1 MDPDDHLTCT
11 CNACLSCGQG
21 QASLIPDGS
30 PRPLKR
36 NHKEMASISE
46 GIARVELE
54 NEAAALREAL
64 ARHQQTILDLCTEL
78 EAERNSS
85 ATATTETLSMIL
97 RLQREKADVQ
107 IEATQFKRFAEEKM
121 THDQQEI
128 SELEEMIFKKD
139 QALQSLT
146 CEVQAYKHR
155 LLSYGI
161 LDFNPNASEPNT
173 PRDQFDMPPPMT
185 PPPTRFDYPPLRCK
199 LTGPPCAEDEQVE
212 ADKYPFGE
220 AEDGEAKTPREHL
233 QKIERRICQLE
244 KLPSNVVEKG
254 VVVRQS
260 LLSPRFQRHPRR
272 RFSSSFTSFNS
283 GSASF
288 TNRGDEFPVAVD
300 RPSNTFDG
308 DGETSDRIYTVRV
321 CGGDDSYASTP
332 RDLGVGPTPRELGVG
347 PTPTKTKPE
356 GGIGL
361 GLGTGEESGLEQEDI
376 RKLQMRLLAL
386 EADRESMRQTLISM
400 GTDKAQ
406 MVLLREIAQQICR
419 DKDAAY
425 EKKIVKRPPSLP
437 KARSNFSMMS
447 VVKWITSVLF
457 WRRKAS
463 RIKYPLGLSSSNA
476 GLLLLLDKSPRV
488 RQRRLLTKQR
498 SSC

>member
-1 MDPDDHLTCT
+1 MDPDMEEHPASTCT
-11 CNACLSCGQG
+11 CSCTCCSCLCCGPS
-21 QASLIPDGS
+21 QAPMPIDGS

-36 NHKEMASISE
+36 NHSEMTSISE

-85 ATATTETLSMIL
+85 ATATTETLAMIL

-128 SELEEMIFKKD
+128 SELEEMLFKKD
-139 QALQSLT
+139 QALQSLS

-161 LDFNPNASEPNT
+161 LDLNPNASEPNT
-173 PRDQFDMPPPMT
+173 PRDQFDTPPPMT
-185 PPPTRFDYPPLRCK
+185 PPARFDYPPLRCK
-199 LTGPPCAEDEQVE
+199 VTAPPCADDEQVE
-212 ADKYPFGE
+212 SDKYPFGE
-220 AEDGEAKTPREHL
+220 AEEGETETPKEHL
-233 QKIERRICQLE
+233 QKIEQRICQLE
-244 KLPSNVVEKG
+244 KLPSNVMEKG

-260 LLSPRFQRHPRR
+260 LLSPRYPQHPRR
-272 RFSSSFTSFNS
+272 RFSSSFNSFGS
-283 GSASF
+283 GSTF
-288 TNRGDEFPVAVD
+288 FMNRGDEFPVAVD

-308 DGETSDRIYTVRV
+308 DGEASDRIYTVRV

-332 RDLGVGPTPRELGVG
+332 RELGVG
-347 PTPTKTKPE
+347 PTPTKTKSE

-361 GLGTGEESGLEQEDI
+361 GLGTAGQGWGVEQEEI
-376 RKLQMRLLAL
+376 WKLQMRLQAL
-386 EADRESMRQTLISM
+386 EADRESMRQTLINM

-406 MVLLREIAQQICR
+406 MVLLREIAQQIRR
-419 DKDAAY
+419 DNVAP
-425 EKKIVKRPPSLP
+425 EKKIVKHSPSLP
-437 KARSNFSMMS
+437 KAKSFSIMS
-447 VVKWITSVLF
+447 VVKVKLISSTQSVLF
-457 WRRKAS
+457 VFVILPPSHSFPSQLMSVIR
-463 RIKYPLGLSSSNA
+463 
-476 GLLLLLDKSPRV
+476 GLLKHVIVIGRYTVL
-488 RQRRLLTKQR
+488 
-498 SSC
+498 